1 MKIRLGITSLRGVAR
16 RVADSICNSVSTGK
30 SKQPLNEKARGEF
43 PHPAP
48 FCSTVQAYQ
57 KPTLIE
63 PITVRGAP
71 IWAKGTLVVEVAVPL
86 KPPT

>member
-1 MKIRLGITSLRGVAR
+1 MAAAALLAKTSPQH
-16 RVADSICNSVSTGK
+16 NK
-30 SKQPLNEKARGEF
+30 NARGEF

>member
-16 RVADSICNSVSTGK
+16 GVADSICNSVSIGK
-30 SKQPLNEKARGEF
+30 SKEPSNEKARGEL

-48 FCSTVQAYQ
+48 FSSALQAYQ

-71 IWAKGTLVVEVAVPL
+71 IWAKGTLLVEVAVPL

>member
-1 MKIRLGITSLRGVAR
+1 MSGQAAFELLAALAAIGFSATKPALRQK
-16 RVADSICNSVSTGK
+16 T
-30 SKQPLNEKARGEF
+30 RGEL

-48 FCSTVQAYQ
+48 FHSTVQAYQ

-71 IWAKGTLVVEVAVPL
+71 IWAKGTLLVEVAVPL